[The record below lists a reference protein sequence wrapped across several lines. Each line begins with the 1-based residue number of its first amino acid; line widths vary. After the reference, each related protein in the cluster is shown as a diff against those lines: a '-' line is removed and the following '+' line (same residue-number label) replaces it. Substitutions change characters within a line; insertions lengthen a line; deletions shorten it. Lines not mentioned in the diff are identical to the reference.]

1 MFENYSSKDIE
12 AIRKVGSNVKTF
24 RNRLGISQNE
34 LGLRADITK
43 NQIGRIERGTINT
56 SLVALSRIATALE
69 VSLKELFDF
78 EK

>member
-12 AIRKVGSNVKTF
+12 AIRKVGSNVKTL
-24 RNRLGISQNE
+24 RNKLGISQNE

-69 VSLKELFDF
+69 VSLKELFEF
-78 EK
+78 